1 LASAEGALSVTDEWE
16 LETVGGLRRLGLVGL
31 IYLIVGLVVAWQHN
45 YITVHVLK
53 LVLSAI
59 LAVLLW
65 WLVLLG
71 VNLHL
76 A

>member
-1 LASAEGALSVTDEWE
+1 VVSAQRAPGNWTNGSW
-16 LETVGGLRRLGLVGL
+16 TVFGLRRLGLVGI
-31 IYLIVGLVVAWQHN
+31 IYLIIGLVVAWQHH
-45 YITVHVLK
+45 YITVYVIK
-53 LVLSAI
+53 VILSAI